1 MSVRFDHFEYI
12 YYKICKTTNLS
23 MLISKTPYR
32 IPLAGGGSDLPFYYK
47 NKGGE
52 FISCSIDQYVYVFL
66 VNRKIHKNNLIQT
79 TDVEFTRKINQ
90 IKNKIIKG
98 ALNYFNIK
106 NYIHIGTFSTLPTK
120 TGLGSSSSILV
131 GLINLLYKSKKIK
144 ANKYLLY
151 KKSHKIERG
160 ILKLSGGHQDQI
172 MAAYGSIQKVKIN
185 KQGNLKISE
194 IKISNYVKK
203 KLENK
208 LLLVFTSETRSSEK
222 IIKRQEKIPKKKIIE
237 SYDKIK
243 SLVSVTEKALKGG
256 NFKELGKIFN
266 THWQIKK
273 NISNFMSNTKLN
285 KLYSKLMK
293 NKFFIGGKNIGAGAG
308 GFFLMVTNNKLKA
321 IKYLKKNNIEY
332 LEFKIHKNGSEIIQ

>member
-52 FISCSIDQYVYVFL
+52 FISCGIDQYVYVFL

-106 NYIHIGTFSTLPTK
+106 LYSYWNLFNFTDK
-120 TGLGSSSSILV
+120 NRV
-131 GLINLLYKSKKIK
+131 GFLFKYLSRLINLLYKSKKIK

-151 KKSHKIERG
+151 KKSHKIER

-185 KQGNLKISE
+185 KQGNLKISRDKN
-194 IKISNYVKK
+194 IKLHN
-203 KLENK
+203 
-208 LLLVFTSETRSSEK
+208 
-222 IIKRQEKIPKKKIIE
+222 KKIR
-237 SYDKIK
+237 K
-243 SLVSVTEKALKGG
+243 
-256 NFKELGKIFN
+256 
-266 THWQIKK
+266 
-273 NISNFMSNTKLN
+273 
-285 KLYSKLMK
+285 
-293 NKFFIGGKNIGAGAG
+293 
-308 GFFLMVTNNKLKA
+308 
-321 IKYLKKNNIEY
+321 
-332 LEFKIHKNGSEIIQ
+332 

>member
-1 MSVRFDHFEYI
+1 
-12 YYKICKTTNLS
+12 

-47 NKGGE
+47 NKGGK
-52 FISCSIDQYVYVFL
+52 FISCSINQYVYVFL

-79 TDVEFTRKINQ
+79 TDVEFTKKIKQ

-131 GLINLLYKSKKIK
+131 GLVNLLYKSKKIK
-144 ANKYLLY
+144 TNRKLLY
-151 KKSHKIERG
+151 EKSYKIERE

-172 MAAYGSIQKVKIN
+172 MAAYGSIQKVNIN
-185 KQGNLKISE
+185 RKGDVKISE
-194 IKISNYVKK
+194 IKISNKIKK

-208 LLLVFTSETRSSEK
+208 LILVFTSETRSSEK
-222 IIKRQEKIPKKKIIE
+222 IIKKQENVTKKKIIE

-243 SLVSVTEKALKGG
+243 SLVPKTEIALKEG
-256 NFKELGKIFN
+256 NLKELGNIFN
-266 THWQIKK
+266 KHWLIKK

-285 KLYSKLMK
+285 RLYSNLMK
-293 NKFFIGGKNIGAGAG
+293 KKFFIGGKNIGAGAG
-308 GFFLMVTNNKLKA
+308 GFFLMVTNDKQKA
-321 IKYLKKNNIEY
+321 ENYLKKNNIEY
-332 LEFKIHKNGSEIIQ
+332 LNFKIQKKGSEIIE